1 MVTAQGIAAVSK
13 PASEVRAHHG
23 QEADCSTMTHKHVKF
38 HHAVSP
44 FHQATTTEHLETM
57 PQCCQHLCNS
67 LSQKTRLQRLTLCQV
82 RRSQTTHAA
91 LRLVRRETLTDRTRC
106 RASSETF
113 TDRTRCC
120 ASSET

>member
-91 LRLVRRETLTDRTRC
+91 VRLVRRSQTAHAAVRLVRRETFTDHTRC
-106 RASSETF
+106 RASSET
-113 TDRTRCC
+113 
-120 ASSET
+120 